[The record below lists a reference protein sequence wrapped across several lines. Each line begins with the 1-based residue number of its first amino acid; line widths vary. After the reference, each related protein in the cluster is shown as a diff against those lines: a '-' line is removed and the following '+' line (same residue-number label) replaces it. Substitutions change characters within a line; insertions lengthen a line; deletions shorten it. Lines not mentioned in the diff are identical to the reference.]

1 MKSTITA
8 VSAAVGMLVSSVSY
22 ADTISMFDYE
32 EATSAYEDAY
42 LDAQFDLRSGNQDQ
56 TSYNAVMSA
65 NYDRV
70 FSSANRNTR
79 IDFTGDGTISQGP
92 NANDERKETY
102 QALASLTNDMYFA
115 PTVNDF
121 FWYGK
126 AEVGAQTD
134 MVDPFTKLTAGLG
147 YGRVVNATPMAK
159 AIRVVEALQERGL
172 LRGNVSRETY
182 QDVAQVIA
190 KEPMYRSRYGSADY
204 AEYWV
209 EDIGKALGDNLGAR
223 GAIKSYDVLVNERI
237 STRKYGWLVRAGVG
251 AVLTNYDG
259 SDTKP
264 ALEVGAEYH
273 YPINNQTQFSNEA
286 ILTAILDDGD
296 NGFNASN
303 NMSLTY
309 ELRDNIDWEN
319 AWLLTYAASDKTEDL
334 MTNSL
339 RSTFRYYVSNSISF
353 SLSAGVSKTEDNID
367 YNPADPSTNRNDDV
381 DTTVNFGVTY
391 RLK

>member
-22 ADTISMFDYE
+22 ADTISIFDYE

-134 MVDPFTKLTAGLG
+134 MVDPFTKLTVGLG

-182 QDVAQVIA
+182 QDVAQVTA
-190 KEPMYRSRYGSADY
+190 KEPMISSRYGSADY
-204 AEYWV
+204 AN
-209 EDIGKALGDNLGAR
+209 IGLK
-223 GAIKSYDVLVNERI
+223 I
-237 STRKYGWLVRAGVG
+237 LVRALGITLAREG
-251 AVLTNYDG
+251 RSNLT
-259 SDTKP
+259 
-264 ALEVGAEYH
+264 
-273 YPINNQTQFSNEA
+273 
-286 ILTAILDDGD
+286 
-296 NGFNASN
+296 
-303 NMSLTY
+303 MS
-309 ELRDNIDWEN
+309 
-319 AWLLTYAASDKTEDL
+319 
-334 MTNSL
+334 
-339 RSTFRYYVSNSISF
+339 
-353 SLSAGVSKTEDNID
+353 
-367 YNPADPSTNRNDDV
+367 
-381 DTTVNFGVTY
+381 
-391 RLK
+391 

>member
-8 VSAAVGMLVSSVSY
+8 VSAAVGMLVSSVTL
-22 ADTISMFDYE
+22 AEQISMFDYD

-42 LDAQFDLRSGNQDQ
+42 LDAQFDLRDGNQDQ
-56 TSYNAVMSA
+56 ASYNAIASA

-79 IDFTGDGTISQGP
+79 IEFVGDINISQGP
-92 NANDERKETY
+92 NSNDERKENY
-102 QALASLTNDMYFA
+102 QALAALTNDMYFS
-115 PTVNDF
+115 PKKNDF

-134 MVDPFTKLTAGLG
+134 MKDPFTKLTAGLG
-147 YGRVVNATPMAK
+147 YGRVINATPMAK
-159 AIRVVEALQERGL
+159 AIRVIQSLQEHGL
-172 LRGNVSRETY
+172 LGGNVSRETY
-182 QDVAQVIA
+182 QNVAQVISREA
-190 KEPMYRSRYGSADY
+190 AYRSRYGSADY

-209 EDIGKALGDNLGAR
+209 EDIGRALDNQLSAR
-223 GAIKSYDVLVNERI
+223 GAVSSYDVLINERI
-237 STRKYGWLVRAGVG
+237 STRKYGWLVRAGGG
-251 AVLTNYDG
+251 AVITNYDG
-259 SDTKP
+259 SETKP

-286 ILTAILDDGD
+286 ILTAILDDGN
-296 NGFNASN
+296 NGFNATN
-303 NMSLTY
+303 TMSLTY

-339 RSTFRYYVSNSISF
+339 RSTFRYYVSNSISV
-353 SLSAGVSKTEDNID
+353 SVTGGLSKTEDNID
-367 YNPADPSTNRNDDV
+367 YDGTTNTNRNDDI
-381 DTTVNFGVTY
+381 DTTFHVGLTY

>member
-1 MKSTITA
+1 MRSTITA
-8 VSAAVGMLVSSVSY
+8 VSAAVGMLLSSV
-22 ADTISMFDYE
+22 ACAEQVSMFDYD

-42 LDAQFDLRSGNQDQ
+42 LDAQFDLQSGNQDQ

-70 FSSANRNTR
+70 FSSANRNTKV
-79 IDFTGDGTISQGP
+79 DFIGDAAITQGP
-92 NANDERKETY
+92 NTTDEQKESY
-102 QALASLTNDMYFA
+102 QALASLTSDMYFNPQTSDA
-115 PTVNDF
+115 

-126 AEVGAQTD
+126 AEIGAQTD

-147 YGRVVNATPMAK
+147 YGRVVNATPMAR
-159 AIRVVEALQERGL
+159 AIRVIQALQDRGL
-172 LRGNVSRETY
+172 VVGSVSRSSY
-182 QDVAQVIA
+182 QKVAQIIA
-190 KEPMYRSRYGSADY
+190 SEPVYRSRHGSADY

-209 EDIGKALGDNLGAR
+209 EDISKALGNNLGAR

-237 STRKYGWLVRAGVG
+237 STRKYGWLVRAGIG

-273 YPINNQTQFSNEA
+273 HPINNRTQFSNES
-286 ILTAILDDGD
+286 ILTAVLEDGD

-303 NMSLTY
+303 AMSLTY

-319 AWLLTYAASDKTEDL
+319 TWLLNYATSDSSDDL

-339 RSTFRYYVSNSISF
+339 KSTFRYYISNSVSV
-353 SLSAGVSKTEDNID
+353 SATAGLTKTEDNID
-367 YNPADPSTNRNDDV
+367 YDGTSNTSRNDDI
-381 DTTVNFGVTY
+381 DKTFHLGITY

>member
-32 EATSAYEDAY
+32 DATSAYEDAY

-102 QALASLTNDMYFA
+102 QALASLITDMYFA

-134 MVDPFTKLTAGLG
+134 MVDPFTKLTVGLG

-237 STRKYGWLVRAGVG
+237 STRKYSWLVRAGVG

-273 YPINNQTQFSNEA
+273 YPINSQTQFSNEA

-339 RSTFRYYVSNSISF
+339 RSTFRYYVSNSISL

>member
-8 VSAAVGMLVSSVSY
+8 VSAAVGMLLSSVTV
-22 ADTISMFDYE
+22 AEPISMFDYD

-42 LDAQFDLRSGNQDQ
+42 LDAQFDLQSGNQDQ
-56 TSYNAVMSA
+56 TSYNLVVGA

-70 FSSANRNTR
+70 FSSSNRNTK
-79 IDFTGDGTISQGP
+79 IDFVGDTTISQG
-92 NANDERKETY
+92 ANSNDDRKENY
-102 QALASLTNDMYFA
+102 QALASLTNDMYFN
-115 PTVNDF
+115 PKVNNF

-134 MVDPFTKLTAGLG
+134 MVDPFTKLTGGLG

-159 AIRVVEALQERGL
+159 AIRVVESLQDRGL
-172 LRGNVSRETY
+172 LSGNVSRETY
-182 QDVAQVIA
+182 QNVAQVIA
-190 KEPMYRSRYGSADY
+190 KEPAYRSRYGSADY

-209 EDIGKALGDNLGAR
+209 EDIGKALGKNLGAR
-223 GAIKSYDVLVNERI
+223 GAIKSYDVLINERI

-286 ILTAILDDGD
+286 ILTAVLDDGD
-296 NGFNASN
+296 NGFIATNA
-303 NMSLTY
+303 MSLTY

-319 AWLLTYAASDKTEDL
+319 TWLLTYANSESSEDL

-339 RSTFRYYVSNSISF
+339 KSTFRYYVSNSIS
-353 SLSAGVSKTEDNID
+353 LSVTGGLSKTEDNID
-367 YNPADPSTNRNDDV
+367 YDGTANTNRNDDV
-381 DTTVNFGVTY
+381 DTTFHLGLTY

>member
-1 MKSTITA
+1 MISKITA
-8 VSAAVGMLVSSVSY
+8 VSAAVGMLLSSVTF
-22 ADTISMFDYE
+22 AEQISMFDYD

-42 LDAQFDLRSGNQDQ
+42 LDAQFDLRDGNQDQ
-56 TSYNAVMSA
+56 TSYNAVVSA

-79 IDFTGDGTISQGP
+79 IDFVGDTNISQGP
-92 NANDERKETY
+92 NKNDERKENY
-102 QALASLTNDMYFA
+102 QALASLTNDMYFN
-115 PTVNDF
+115 PKVNDF

-134 MVDPFTKLTAGLG
+134 MEDPFTKLTVGLG

-159 AIRVVEALQERGL
+159 AIRMVQSLQERGL

-182 QDVAQVIA
+182 QNVAQVIA
-190 KEPMYRSRYGSADY
+190 KEPVYRSRFGSADY

-209 EDIGKALGDNLGAR
+209 EDIGKALGDQLSAR
-223 GAIKSYDVLVNERI
+223 GAIKSYDVLINERI

-259 SDTKP
+259 SDSKP

-286 ILTAILDDGD
+286 ILTAVLDDGD
-296 NGFNASN
+296 NGFNATNS
-303 NMSLTY
+303 MSLTY

-319 AWLLTYAASDKTEDL
+319 AWLLTYAASVKSEDL

-339 RSTFRYYVSNSISF
+339 RSTFRYYVSNSIS
-353 SLSAGVSKTEDNID
+353 LSVTGGLSKTEDNID
-367 YNPADPSTNRNDDV
+367 YDGTTNTNRNDDI
-381 DTTVNFGVTY
+381 DTTFHFGLTY